1 MAGSD
6 ASRHPVFSPKNA
18 KSDAADSF
26 SASAESPPCLMR
38 YDILPGGSSSP
49 PPFAVALE
57 DVLDYD
63 EAVRLR
69 RAEWVKKQPEKKKS
83 K

>member
-1 MAGSD
+1 MAGSG

-18 KSDAADSF
+18 TSDAADSF
-26 SASAESPPCLMR
+26 SASAESPP
-38 YDILPGGSSSP
+38 P
-49 PPFAVALE
+49 PSAVALE

-63 EAVRLR
+63 EVVRLR

>member
-1 MAGSD
+1 MAGSG

-26 SASAESPPCLMR
+26 SASAK
-38 YDILPGGSSSP
+38 SP
-49 PPFAVALE
+49 PPPSAVALE

-63 EAVRLR
+63 EVVRLR